1 MPWIGFSQHGKLLKN
16 QTWCGEAD
24 KKRNERQKTNT
35 AEMET
40 HPQGYVPGI
49 CQAGLISFHQ
59 KKNEKK
65 RKHTKDS
72 EGKPLG

>member
-16 QTWCGEAD
+16 QAWCGEAD

-59 KKNEKK
+59 KKK
-65 RKHTKDS
+65 
-72 EGKPLG
+72 